1 MNLRSKIRDVVEN
14 NKTKSGK
21 IFDYT
26 IQFLILLS
34 LIAFAIETL
43 PNNSP
48 KLVKFFYDFEVFCIV
63 VFSVEYLLRIGV
75 SRKPLSYIFSFYYD
89 VV

>member
-1 MNLRSKIRDVVEN
+1 MNLRSKIRDVVEK

-26 IQFLILLS
+26 IQFLILSS

-48 KLVKFFYDFEVFCIV
+48 KLVKFF
-63 VFSVEYLLRIGV
+63 
-75 SRKPLSYIFSFYYD
+75 
-89 VV
+89 